1 MSLSNNAQANEC
13 KAVFYLQQISASL
26 EQNIFKTPWG
36 SVIVKNCDEDG
47 KLLEFKSKTEYSS
60 SLKSLWLNMPLK
72 VFRADG
78 DLFPVFCCPEC
89 LAMRDFM
96 SLHIDCSP
104 QQFLPM
110 LCIHSRTVSFLVT
123 DWAQIWDF
131 DIADDD
137 TAHNVLCN
145 RDTVAINLNQK
156 NNKNE
161 GFFLAATLLENK
173 IYILYTAT
181 KRQNIP
187 ICSGH
192 TCHLSHCT
200 HYRKYMDTI
209 QEQDYVTDFDH
220 RFLQTA
226 HEDEHEE
233 EDEQVLEGEVQEG
246 AHGTSESEDES
257 ITENDE
263 ENLGTPKPDP
273 HYLNELSEKE
283 YTKMCGYNFSKI
295 KYPFKES
302 KLQQK
307 LWMKRMKN
315 EHDFPDIF
323 IPAYSETKV
332 CEHGHFY
339 DSDDLNLKMESTNSL
354 IFNEI
359 GEDLLETKVM
369 CRNTIGQCKC
379 IQHFDGHEHFLWH
392 LGKGKFVNYT
402 LLINYLH
409 LWVNDGTPKF
419 ALFKTIQDNAH
430 SHGVTSTI
438 QYNDLHRAIVGF
450 FRQLD
455 YDEKKAFSCP
465 KHGNNPK
472 WMNTDGK
479 YLGPTKKKCT
489 NLTEFDRAV
498 NDDDVLEQST
508 KFKDRVF
515 LSKSKERKEVVALLS
530 GAYCTEKAEGFQEN
544 DCVQSPNGQLIKDLV
559 DYIEQKYPGVL
570 PTQFRR
576 FIQNISKPTSVRGL
590 IQVTNFLPL
599 DILRSF
605 CNEDL
610 AVKAIENIEELRVL
624 SEEVPVLWS
633 ILDDICNLE
642 KCSFLPRE
650 VALIVVRLLDIRRNT
665 FIQAKNR
672 DDTFYQPYVGREHPT
687 MCYPNN
693 KLKEYPKK
701 YKVNNRKDKDLC
713 EKAFSG
719 HKDFTSGIFSLG
731 CACEYNI
738 TLGFELML
746 NNEGPKNLFRLL
758 KCRDFDLDQVEG
770 ILMDHA
776 CIMDSYIMNR
786 EASILEWKRLLVDGA
801 HWRSMKKFKSHNSK
815 GKGGHIGCSEGFNWN
830 LYKPAVQEKVNSQ
843 GREQLHA
850 LVTKCSE
857 SLRLMSYSNFM
868 IFMKTFFAVTNLR
881 NRKDK

>member
-273 HYLNELSEKE
+273 HYLNKLSEKE

-315 EHDFPDIF
+315 EHDFHIYSSIF
-323 IPAYSETKV
+323 R
-332 CEHGHFY
+332 
-339 DSDDLNLKMESTNSL
+339 
-354 IFNEI
+354 NE
-359 GEDLLETKVM
+359 
-369 CRNTIGQCKC
+369 
-379 IQHFDGHEHFLWH
+379 
-392 LGKGKFVNYT
+392 
-402 LLINYLH
+402 
-409 LWVNDGTPKF
+409 
-419 ALFKTIQDNAH
+419 
-430 SHGVTSTI
+430 
-438 QYNDLHRAIVGF
+438 
-450 FRQLD
+450 
-455 YDEKKAFSCP
+455 
-465 KHGNNPK
+465 
-472 WMNTDGK
+472 
-479 YLGPTKKKCT
+479 
-489 NLTEFDRAV
+489 
-498 NDDDVLEQST
+498 
-508 KFKDRVF
+508 
-515 LSKSKERKEVVALLS
+515 
-530 GAYCTEKAEGFQEN
+530 
-544 DCVQSPNGQLIKDLV
+544 
-559 DYIEQKYPGVL
+559 
-570 PTQFRR
+570 
-576 FIQNISKPTSVRGL
+576 SVR
-590 IQVTNFLPL
+590 TRTFL
-599 DILRSF
+599 
-605 CNEDL
+605 
-610 AVKAIENIEELRVL
+610 
-624 SEEVPVLWS
+624 
-633 ILDDICNLE
+633 
-642 KCSFLPRE
+642 
-650 VALIVVRLLDIRRNT
+650 
-665 FIQAKNR
+665 
-672 DDTFYQPYVGREHPT
+672 
-687 MCYPNN
+687 
-693 KLKEYPKK
+693 
-701 YKVNNRKDKDLC
+701 
-713 EKAFSG
+713 
-719 HKDFTSGIFSLG
+719 
-731 CACEYNI
+731 
-738 TLGFELML
+738 
-746 NNEGPKNLFRLL
+746 
-758 KCRDFDLDQVEG
+758 
-770 ILMDHA
+770 
-776 CIMDSYIMNR
+776 
-786 EASILEWKRLLVDGA
+786 
-801 HWRSMKKFKSHNSK
+801 
-815 GKGGHIGCSEGFNWN
+815 
-830 LYKPAVQEKVNSQ
+830 
-843 GREQLHA
+843 
-850 LVTKCSE
+850 
-857 SLRLMSYSNFM
+857 
-868 IFMKTFFAVTNLR
+868 
-881 NRKDK
+881 